1 MASATRLTMAGYSE
15 ADSSE
20 HVRQV
25 AALFACGDH
34 GAVDGRKLL
43 WKLRQRPAQRAARV
57 DVGADGGQQV
67 ALLVVLDL
75 FAQSGQ
81 GAFDRQ
87 AAAHQT
93 GELTSPHGAFAGAE
107 GATSA
112 NGALPPRQGAG
123 RFAGRARGDGLDQQG
138 HELLR
143 AQLGA
148 GGFQAVGFERAFA
161 QGTIGLQGFKTVGGH
176 I

>member
-1 MASATRLTMAGYSE
+1 M
-15 ADSSE
+15 
-20 HVRQV
+20 
-25 AALFACGDH
+25 AALLARCDH

-43 WKLRQRPAQRAARV
+43 WKLRKRPAQGAARV

-75 FAQSGQ
+75 FAQGGQ
-81 GAFDRQ
+81 GTFDRQ
-87 AAAHQT
+87 AAAHQA
-93 GELTSPHGAFAGAE
+93 GQLARPHGAFAGAE
-107 GATSA
+107 GAASA
-112 NGALPPRQGAG
+112 NGALPPGQGMC
-123 RFAGRARGDGLDQQG
+123 RFAGRARGDGLYQQR
-138 HELLR
+138 HQLLH

-176 I
+176 VSGFSG